1 MLKGLRRKNPK
12 TRDIRVPIS
21 LKLLKRLIVSLQKVC
36 TSRHEIVLFSVA
48 FIGMLRV
55 SEVTIK
61 SRSDEVGHTLTF
73 ENVSF
78 QKVEA
83 QTVLRVLLESS
94 KTDQKHKS
102 VTLAIHKQQD
112 SDICPIQLLQS
123 YLAVRFSGV
132 NG

>member
-1 MLKGLRRKNPK
+1 
-12 TRDIRVPIS
+12 
-21 LKLLKRLIVSLQKVC
+21 
-36 TSRHEIVLFSVA
+36 
-48 FIGMLRV
+48 MLRV

-61 SRSDEVGHTLTF
+61 SRSDKVGHTLNF

-102 VTLAIHKQQD
+102 VTLAIHRQQD